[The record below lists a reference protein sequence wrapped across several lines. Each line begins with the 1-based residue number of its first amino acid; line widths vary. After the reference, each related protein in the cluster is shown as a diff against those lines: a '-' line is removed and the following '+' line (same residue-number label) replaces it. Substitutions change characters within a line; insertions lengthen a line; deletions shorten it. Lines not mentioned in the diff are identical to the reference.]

1 MEREFY
7 RYLPRDHTTY
17 PLAPLDEAGYRNFV
31 PVPSRDNALTSFAQ
45 LGASRLHAERALISL
60 FGPTHQYVLAEGTG
74 LPGPDGEDELR
85 LGCCI
90 LPRES
95 GICMEVANLP
105 LSEPSEIPAIAG
117 CGAIVISDM
126 QAQNLTSLTGPMKT
140 ILQARFWIGVPIISP
155 AGTTIGGYC
164 VLGSQPRR
172 SEIDEVSIN
181 FMKRMAA
188 TTMAHL
194 NDVQSKNRND
204 FAKKMIFG
212 LGSFVE
218 GKATLRDSWLE
229 AQEQDSATA
238 QSGETVEGQLNKRQQ
253 DLQMLQKKE
262 TRPRVSQRRA
272 VTQGIVAEGSSPV
285 ADTTKEASEKDQST
299 VHNQTK
305 AAFRTS
311 HTDDKF
317 PEDSIEIALEKTF
330 SRAANLIRESLE
342 VEGVVFFDARIE
354 SFGGLV
360 GYWDTSSSTEESES
374 GSAEGS
380 SDTDSMGLS
389 SRSRSSPPV
398 PGTKTTTCRILGSST
413 SKSSTINDDSMSKPD
428 SANHYAMGESALNAL
443 LNRYPHGKIFDYSR
457 SEPISDD
464 SGTSGSPATTETT
477 PKERR
482 KKPKKQDAQ
491 DLSRMLGGAQS
502 LIFLPL
508 WDSHK
513 ARWLSGALVWTRTTG
528 RFFTAET
535 ELTYIHAFCNS
546 IMAGIHQLDV
556 EMAEKAKRNLI
567 TNFSH
572 ELRSPLHGILGTADI
587 LGDTVMNALQQGMVH
602 TIEACGR
609 TLLDTMNNLLDFT
622 YIDKFRREPRHKYKH
637 SRRKVNHEQSGEES
651 GRLDKS
657 IAVSDEGICEA
668 VQLDAVLE
676 EVVESVFSGHSFYYS
691 PGDQDE
697 GLSTNEA
704 GSPLNDVTLIFDI
717 QEATDWRFSTRVGPW
732 RRIMMNVF
740 SNALKYTPRGFIYL
754 GLKASN
760 PQSDGEGSQFQ
771 VTFTVKDTGQGMGS
785 EFLRDGLYAP
795 FSQEDSL
802 APGSGLGLSIVRK
815 SLIALHGTIE
825 VNSEKGKGTQVS
837 IQAPMNLASAPNKTD
852 ESQLAATYS
861 LVRKQAEGKTIGLIG
876 FHAASPPDTDFTLF
890 QSLQRLCENWFGL
903 TVHMASSQNEL
914 SRCDF
919 YLTASS
925 ETDNAEAEELQRLDI
940 DAADTPSPLIV
951 ICQTPKVAHNMFARA
966 QGRNKK
972 AIIEFISQPCGPR
985 KLAKTIELCLQR
997 VQGVEAKEPEPT
1009 RWVEIPES
1017 SHMPLDIGPRNSPG
1031 GRMKISKRTASLP
1044 YRRKSTERPATTAET
1059 QQTEG
1064 IGPQRDLKAAGG
1076 GPSVLLVE
1084 DNPVNLKI
1092 LIAYVKKENWD
1103 CETATNG
1110 LQAVQAFQ
1118 AQPGRFPL
1126 VIMDI
1131 SMPVMDGFTAS
1142 RKIREIE
1149 QGQSAVRDS
1158 GNRSQSTLIAALTA
1172 LDNADAQKEAF
1183 ASGIDEFFIKPID
1196 RSVVRSLLQR
1206 VTVQVRYNCAQ
1217 SQ

>member
-1 MEREFY
+1 MLIDEP

-17 PLAPLDEAGYRNFV
+17 PFAPVDEAGYKNFV

-45 LGASRLHAERALISL
+45 LGASRLHAERAVISL
-60 FGPTHQYVLAEGTG
+60 FGPTHQYVLAEGAQ

-95 GICMEVANLP
+95 GVCMEVANLP
-105 LSEPSEIPAIAG
+105 LSEPSDNPAIVG
-117 CGAIVISDM
+117 RDAIVISDM
-126 QAQNLTSLTGPMKT
+126 RAQNLTNLTSPIKN
-140 ILQARFWIGVPIISP
+140 ILRASFWTGVPIISP
-155 AGTTIGGYC
+155 AGTTIGSYC
-164 VLGSQPRR
+164 VFGSQPRQ
-172 SEIDEVSIN
+172 SGIDEVSIN
-181 FMKRMAA
+181 FMKCMAT

-194 NDVQSKNRND
+194 DGVQSKHRND
-204 FAKKMIFG
+204 LANKMIFG

-218 GKATLRDSWLE
+218 GKTTLRDSWLE
-229 AQEQDSATA
+229 AQEQDAATV

-253 DLQMLQKKE
+253 DVQKSRKKE
-262 TRPRVSQRRA
+262 NSPRLSQQRA
-272 VTQGIVAEGSSPV
+272 VTQGVVAKGPSLV
-285 ADTTKEASEKDQST
+285 ADTTREAAEKHQNLIHT
-299 VHNQTK
+299 QTK

-311 HTDDKF
+311 HTDDKL
-317 PEDSIEIALEKTF
+317 PEDSTEIALEKTF

-342 VEGVVFFDARIE
+342 VEGVIFLDARIE

-360 GYWDTSSSTEESES
+360 GYRNTQNSTSESET

-380 SDTDSMGLS
+380 SDAESTSLS
-389 SRSRSSPPV
+389 SRSCSSPPIS
-398 PGTKTTTCRILGSST
+398 GTKTTTCQILGSST

-428 SANHYAMGESALNAL
+428 SANHYVMGESALNAL
-443 LNRYPHGKIFDYSR
+443 LNRYPRGKIFDYSS

-464 SGTSGSPATTETT
+464 SGTSGSPATTETAAS
-477 PKERR
+477 KGRR
-482 KKPKKQDAQ
+482 KKTKKQDAQ
-491 DLSRMLGGAQS
+491 DLSRMLGGVQS
-502 LIFLPL
+502 LMFLPL

-513 ARWLSGALVWTRTTG
+513 ARWLSGALVWTKTRG
-528 RFFTAET
+528 RFFTPET
-535 ELTYIHAFCNS
+535 ELTYLHAFGNS
-546 IMAGIHQLDV
+546 IMAGVHQLDV
-556 EMAEKAKRNLI
+556 ELAEKAKRNLV
-567 TNFSH
+567 TNISH

-587 LGDTVMNALQQGMVH
+587 LSDTVMNALQQGMVH

-609 TLLDTMNNLLDFT
+609 TLLDTINNLLDFT
-622 YIDKFRREPRHKYKH
+622 YIDKFRREPKQKYKH
-637 SRRKVNHEQSGEES
+637 GRRKVNLGHSREES
-651 GRLDKS
+651 GRFDKS
-657 IAVSDEGICEA
+657 IAVGDEDICED

-691 PGDQDE
+691 PGEQDE
-697 GLSTNEA
+697 GSSTNEA
-704 GSPLNDVTLIFDI
+704 DSPLNDVTLIFDI
-717 QEATDWRFSTRVGPW
+717 QEAADWKFSTPAGPW

-760 PQSDGEGSQFQ
+760 PQCDSEGSQTQ
-771 VTFTVKDTGQGMGS
+771 VTFTVKDTGQGMGV
-785 EFLRDGLYAP
+785 EFLRDGLYTP

-815 SLIALHGTIE
+815 SLVALHGTIE
-825 VNSEKGKGTQVS
+825 VTSEKGKGTQVS
-837 IQAPMNLASAPNKTD
+837 IQAPMSLASAPNKAD
-852 ESQLAATYS
+852 ESHLAATYS
-861 LVRKQAEGKTIGLIG
+861 LVRRQAEGKTIGLIG
-876 FHAASPPDTDFTLF
+876 FHAASPPDPDFTLF
-890 QSLQRLCENWFGL
+890 QSLQRLCEGWFGL

-914 SRCDF
+914 PTCDF

-925 ETDNAEAEELQRLDI
+925 ETDDVETEGLQGLGI
-940 DAADTPSPLIV
+940 DAADTLSPLIV
-951 ICQTPKVAHNMFARA
+951 ICQTPKATHNIHVDPGSSRRQLNYVCSEFKELRP
-966 QGRNKK
+966 KK
-972 AIIEFISQPCGPR
+972 
-985 KLAKTIELCLQR
+985 
-997 VQGVEAKEPEPT
+997 PEST

-1017 SHMPLDIGPRNSPG
+1017 SHMSLDIGPRNSPG

-1044 YRRKSTERPATTAET
+1044 YRRKRTEMPATTAET
-1059 QQTEG
+1059 FQTEG
-1064 IGPQRDLKAAGG
+1064 ARPQPDLKAAGG
-1076 GPSVLLVE
+1076 RPSVLLVE

-1110 LQAVQAFQ
+1110 IQAVQAFQ
-1118 AQPGRFPL
+1118 TQPGRFPL

-1149 QGQSAVRDS
+1149 QGQPAVRNS

-1183 ASGIDEFFIKPID
+1183 ASGIDEFFTKPID
-1196 RSVVRSLLQR
+1196 RSAVRSLLQR
-1206 VTVQVRYNCAQ
+1206 FTV
-1217 SQ
+1217 